1 MSEAGPSEAVLP
13 RAGPAD
19 DFDDAGLR
27 MLELRH
33 RMKNVLAII
42 QSLVNQT
49 LRSGRPIEEARQAL
63 NRRLVAMGNAVDMLL
78 ETAWAPAQLR
88 DLIGRALAQ
97 VDGRVMV
104 EGPDI
109 GVGPDAAMSLSLV
122 LHELESN
129 AVKYGA
135 LSNDCGTI
143 AIEWWIEEKG
153 DTSCLE
159 LRWREQGGPPVV
171 PPSRQGFGTRM
182 ISKVVGHRF
191 GGDSQTEYPVDGLR
205 WRLSAS
211 IDALAS

>member
-1 MSEAGPSEAVLP
+1 MSDSVPGPGDGEEES
-13 RAGPAD
+13 
-19 DFDDAGLR
+19 DAALR

-49 LRSGRPIEEARQAL
+49 LRSGRSMEEARQSL

-78 ETAWAPAQLR
+78 ETAWTPAQLR
-88 DLIGRALAQ
+88 DLVGRALAHA
-97 VDGRVMV
+97 DGRVTL

-109 GVGPDAAMSLSLV
+109 TVGPDAAMSLNLV

-135 LSNDCGTI
+135 LSNDGGTV
-143 AIEWWIEEKG
+143 AVRWRVEEKEG
-153 DTSCLE
+153 VRCLALE
-159 LRWREQGGPPVV
+159 WREQDGPPVV
-171 PPSRQGFGTRM
+171 PPSRQGFGSRM
-182 ISKVVGHRF
+182 ISKVIGNRF
-191 GGDSQTEYPVDGLR
+191 GGDSQTEFAPDGLR

-211 IDALAS
+211 LEGLAS